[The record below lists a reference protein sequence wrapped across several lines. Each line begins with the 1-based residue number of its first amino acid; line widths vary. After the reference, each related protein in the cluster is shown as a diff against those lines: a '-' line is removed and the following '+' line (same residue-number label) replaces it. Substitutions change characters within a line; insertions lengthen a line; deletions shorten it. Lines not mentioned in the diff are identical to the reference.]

1 MQPDPL
7 LNVSHETLA
16 RLRQYEALLVKWQK
30 AINLVGPATIPDAW
44 NRHFIDSVQMAPLLP
59 PEAKTLYDL
68 GTGAGFPGLVLAMLN
83 PELAV
88 TLIESDHKKSA
99 FLATVS
105 HETKTPVKILTKRI
119 EQVTDSLPAPDIV
132 SARALASLSDLLAY
146 IKPWVEANP
155 NLMCLFPKGAQAEAE
170 IEAAQGFAQFSVT
183 QTPSLTDP
191 AAQILTLTKIVY
203 LTQKH

>member
-1 MQPDPL
+1 MN
-7 LNVSHETLA
+7 NVSHETLA

-44 NRHFIDSVQMAPLLP
+44 NRHFVDSVQMAPLLP
-59 PEAKTLYDL
+59 AHAKTLYDL
-68 GTGAGFPGLVLAMLN
+68 GSGAGFPGLVLAILN
-83 PELAV
+83 PELSV

-119 EQVTDSLPAPDIV
+119 EQATDSLPAPDIV
-132 SARALASLSDLLAY
+132 SARALASLSDLLTY

-155 NLMCLFPKGAQAEAE
+155 NLTCLFPKGAQANAE
-170 IEAAQGFAQFSVT
+170 IEAAQGLAQFSASL
-183 QTPSLTDP
+183 TPSLTDGS
-191 AAQILTLTKIVY
+191 AQILTLTNIVY
-203 LTQKH
+203 VAQKH